1 MCCPRGHACLPACP
15 PPCLSLQGLLEDVRA
30 APEGAILLLHAC
42 AHNPTGVDPTPEQW
56 AGILEAAQSRK
67 LLPFFDS
74 AYQVLSLLCPQLS
87 DLLTVWSCNAACP
100 LSLRRCLVSVGP
112 ILSSRRRLRL

>member
-1 MCCPRGHACLPACP
+1 M
-15 PPCLSLQGLLEDVRA
+15 LQGLLEDVHA

-74 AYQVLSLLCPQLS
+74 AYQVLPLPAYAC
-87 DLLTVWSCNAACP
+87 LLTGLLAYRLWLCHLWVCVNACNLGGCSCGSAP
-100 LSLRRCLVSVGP
+100 SPWPQP
-112 ILSSRRRLRL
+112 IPRSMPPYPAGLCQR

>member
-1 MCCPRGHACLPACP
+1 MCCLRCHACLPACP

-74 AYQVLSLLCPQLS
+74 AYQVLPVPASAC
-87 DLLTVWSCNAACP
+87 LLTGRLAAVAAA
-100 LSLRRCLVSVGP
+100 LQ
-112 ILSSRRRLRL
+112 